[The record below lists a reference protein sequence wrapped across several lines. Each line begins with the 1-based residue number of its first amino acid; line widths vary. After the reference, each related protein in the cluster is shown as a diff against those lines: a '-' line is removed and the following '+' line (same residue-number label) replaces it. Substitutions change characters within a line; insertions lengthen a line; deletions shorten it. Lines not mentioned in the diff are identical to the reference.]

1 MNRGFHQVQ
10 RSLKVKSQDLLGG
23 KVQTMSRRKNEVV
36 GEQGLR
42 NPDYVTKPSRG
53 HHPRDNEGGAARWNS
68 LAVPAHD
75 SAD

>member
-23 KVQTMSRRKNEVV
+23 KVQTMKRRKNEVV

-42 NPDYVTKPSRG
+42 NLKLKFDTFKG
-53 HHPRDNEGGAARWNS
+53 NS
-68 LAVPAHD
+68 IYYIYKGN
-75 SAD
+75 

>member
-23 KVQTMSRRKNEVV
+23 KVQTMKRRKNEVV

-42 NPDYVTKPSRG
+42 NPDYVTKPSWG
-53 HHPRDNEGGAARWNS
+53 HHP
-68 LAVPAHD
+68 
-75 SAD
+75 